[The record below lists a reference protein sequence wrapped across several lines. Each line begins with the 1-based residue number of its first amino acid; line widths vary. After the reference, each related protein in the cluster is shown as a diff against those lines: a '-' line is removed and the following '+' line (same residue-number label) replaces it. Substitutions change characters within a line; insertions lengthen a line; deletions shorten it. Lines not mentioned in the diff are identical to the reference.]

1 MVGGAGGGGRANAP
15 SESFCGGRGW
25 GWAGWGEWGRVSEG
39 SGCDA
44 TYGRGEAE
52 DGGGEAGGI
61 IRALGFA
68 GVGFAGGNGG
78 V

>member
-15 SESFCGGRGW
+15 SESFCGGRGG
-25 GWAGWGEWGRVSEG
+25 GWVGGGEWGRVSEG

-61 IRALGFA
+61 ALGFA